1 MPGRRNKR
9 DQEKEVFLLQN
20 PELVTYTTR
29 IEVDADGGEDA
40 VFSQDGGPFEEANT
54 FGFGAGN
61 ESFVLVGGISGPGF
75 DIQAFPD
82 FEFLGNPIEQGPLPQ
97 EIFFFGPTPITLSEN
112 GFGIAGEDELF
123 AGEDEFYG
131 GEDELNGG
139 EDEGPD
145 PIPSGF
151 DTIDEGENF
160 SLRVDSFSGED
171 YYGEDFGGEDDEGGV
186 SFGIDFTASG
196 RGSVTIELFDGED
209 ESAPILTET
218 FDIPFGTQPG
228 DILNFEVDAPDDDL
242 FQFANVSTDG
252 GAAISIVGVDLET
265 NFMGQNFIE

>member
-1 MPGRRNKR
+1 MPRRR
-9 DQEKEVFLLQN
+9 AERQQEKEEFLLQN

-54 FGFGAGN
+54 FGFGGN

-75 DIQAFPD
+75 DIQAFED
-82 FEFLGNPIEQGPLPQ
+82 FEFLGNPMVQGPLPQ
-97 EIFFFGPTPITLSEN
+97 ELFFFGPTPITISEN
-112 GFGIAGEDELF
+112 GFGV
-123 AGEDEFYG
+123 AGEDEFFG
-131 GEDELNGG
+131 GEDEIMVKPLMGG
-139 EDEGPD
+139 EDDED
-145 PIPSGF
+145 AIPPGF

-160 SLRVDSFSGED
+160 SVRVDSFSGED
-171 YYGEDFGGEDDEGGV
+171 YYGEDFGDEDDEGGL

-218 FDIPFGTQPG
+218 FNIPFGTQPG
-228 DILNFEVDAPDDDL
+228 EVLNFAVDAPDDDL

-265 NFMGQNFIE
+265 NFLVQNFIE